1 MWYSIIPALNFSDMH
16 IHFLARKE
24 HFKKFV
30 DECLKYRELGK
41 RYIDTS
47 ITRKFSLQI
56 RRDDRS
62 TLADKWLNFVVKNK
76 VAELDLCMIPWCNK
90 MEMKLLLRTACPMS
104 YLMHNL

>member
-1 MWYSIIPALNFSDMH
+1 MAARRVKENTGEELPDSILHHVFTLVPTIDGVRISILSMRWRRVWHSIIPASNFSEMH

-47 ITRKFSLQI
+47 ITRFSL
-56 RRDDRS
+56 
-62 TLADKWLNFVVKNK
+62 
-76 VAELDLCMIPWCNK
+76 
-90 MEMKLLLRTACPMS
+90 
-104 YLMHNL
+104 